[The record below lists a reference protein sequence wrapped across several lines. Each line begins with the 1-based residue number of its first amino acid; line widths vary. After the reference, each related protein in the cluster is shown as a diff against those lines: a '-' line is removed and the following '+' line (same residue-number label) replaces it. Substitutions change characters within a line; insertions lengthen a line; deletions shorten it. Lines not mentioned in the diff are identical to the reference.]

1 MSATQIILLER
12 VDNLGEMGEV
22 VSVKPGYARNYLLP
36 QKKALRASKENIAY
50 FEAQKKQLEAE
61 NEKRKAEAQKVAQK
75 ISDLKV
81 PLIRQAS
88 EAGQLYGSVAG
99 RDIAEA
105 LTELSGEKIAR
116 GMVIVNQNFKSLG
129 LFPVEVAVHP
139 EVKVVITINIARSE
153 EEAKVQEKTGKAL
166 VDGANDD
173 IEEKSAPEDASGE
186 DALKDVL
193 DEEGLAAQKEK
204 QAAEEAKAAEEAQAA
219 EKAKAKAE
227 AKKAKAEAEAEAAS
241 EEASDEQAEE
251 AEAENSEEE

>member
-1 MSATQIILLER
+1 MSAATKIILLER

-22 VSVKPGYARNYLLP
+22 VSVKPGFARNYLLP

-61 NEKRKAEAQKVAQK
+61 NEKRKAEAQKVANK
-75 ISDLKV
+75 IADLKV

-105 LTELSGEKIAR
+105 LTEQSGEKIGR
-116 GMVIVNQNFKSLG
+116 GMVIVNQNFKTLG

-139 EVKVVITINIARSE
+139 EVKVEITINIARSE
-153 EEAKVQEKTGKAL
+153 DEAKIQEKTGKAL
-166 VDGANDD
+166 IEGQADEAPAAT
-173 IEEKSAPEDASGE
+173 EEKAPEE

-193 DEEGLAAQKEK
+193 EEDALAAQKEK
-204 QAAEEAKAAEEAQAA
+204 QAAE
-219 EKAKAKAE
+219 AKAKEEAE
-227 AKKAKAEAEAEAAS
+227 AKKAEAESEQEAEAEEAKDEDT
-241 EEASDEQAEE
+241 EEKKDEA
-251 AEAENSEEE
+251 